1 MQDGGEKVVEEEGMR
16 EKEAS
21 FLRVGNSREKERAMK
36 GNAGKRVALENQML
50 VI

>member
-21 FLRVGNSREKERAMK
+21 FLRVGNSREKERAM
-36 GNAGKRVALENQML
+36 NAGKRVALENQMI